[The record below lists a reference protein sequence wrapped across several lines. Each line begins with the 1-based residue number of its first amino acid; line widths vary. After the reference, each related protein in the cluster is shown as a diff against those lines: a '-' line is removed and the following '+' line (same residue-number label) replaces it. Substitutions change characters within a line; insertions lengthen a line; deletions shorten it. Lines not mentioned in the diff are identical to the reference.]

1 MVCFE
6 QAAFSSPEYPYIGHA
21 ARTLPEGAPMME
33 RAMEHTVKCPG
44 AGTRPANTPRF
55 IGILKGLGAFRATIN
70 RTSPICADRSARA

>member
-1 MVCFE
+1 
-6 QAAFSSPEYPYIGHA
+6 
-21 ARTLPEGAPMME
+21 MME